1 MLDASTFY
9 NGEDGEVYCRHCYAN
24 NFGHKAKS
32 EYKGWMDHKTIMGEA
47 GEAGSC
53 PRYSQITRE

>member
-53 PRYSQITRE
+53 PR

>member
-32 EYKGWMDHKTIMGEA
+32 EYKGWMDHTTIMGEA

-53 PRYSQITRE
+53 PRC